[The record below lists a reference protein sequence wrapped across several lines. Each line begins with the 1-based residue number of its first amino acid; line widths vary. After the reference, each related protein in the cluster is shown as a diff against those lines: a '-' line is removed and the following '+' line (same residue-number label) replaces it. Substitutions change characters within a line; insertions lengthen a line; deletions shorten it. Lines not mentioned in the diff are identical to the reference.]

1 MHPGPEIVDVV
12 VDLGAGCFGHEAE
25 VCLDDAEAGELWLRG
40 DCHSGTVL
48 CVLGVEE
55 LCCEVGPFAM
65 IVVDRGHGTN

>member
-1 MHPGPEIVDVV
+1 M
-12 VDLGAGCFGHEAE
+12 
-25 VCLDDAEAGELWLRG
+25 DDAEAGELWLGG
-40 DCHSGTVL
+40 DCHFGTVL